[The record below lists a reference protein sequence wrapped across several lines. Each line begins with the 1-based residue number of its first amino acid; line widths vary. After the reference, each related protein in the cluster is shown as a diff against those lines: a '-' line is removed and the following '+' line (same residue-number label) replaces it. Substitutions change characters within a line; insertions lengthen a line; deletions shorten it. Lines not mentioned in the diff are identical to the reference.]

1 MNEDAAGQESTEDD
15 DVQLL
20 QLKVTVSLDALQQ
33 ALIDH
38 YLRYDDGG
46 VDTPR
51 YDPVTRSITFDVDL
65 ALEPGMTTGHRG
77 EHYGL
82 VSIDVPMSV
91 DEREQ
96 PATG

>member
-1 MNEDAAGQESTEDD
+1 MNEDATCEKWAEDD

-33 ALIDH
+33 ALVDH

-46 VDTPR
+46 VETPR

-77 EHYGL
+77 EHYGS
-82 VSIDVPMSV
+82 VSIEVPMSV